1 MLSNLYYK
9 HMHKILL
16 SVCMILFLFISCNNQ
31 PKESPI
37 TPLTYWDNQLDSL
50 IIQKDRIQTEEAIHG
65 FIRTFANTSEDTIRM
80 SIHQLMKQCEK
91 DPIFYMQMALAAE
104 MNLYDSRSPLMNE
117 AYYIPFL
124 EAIQASECL
133 NEGYKFR
140 YEKQLEGCL
149 KNRPGTQA
157 SNITFIDTDG
167 KESSL
172 YEIEAKHVLMVFY
185 SPSCHKC
192 QEVTN
197 EMKQNGRINQWIASE
212 EVKVVAIYAD
222 GDPQEWENEKDHFP
236 TTWIN
241 GFDYQDEIFKKGTY
255 MLRMTPTI
263 YLLDSTKKV
272 ILKDTNIEDITKYFL
287 SLQTIKEK

>member
-1 MLSNLYYK
+1 
-9 HMHKILL
+9 MHKILL

-50 IIQKDRIQTEEAIHG
+50 IIQKDRIKTEEALHN

-104 MNLYDSRSPLMNE
+104 MNLYDTRSPMMNE
-117 AYYIPFL
+117 TYYIPFL
-124 EAIQASECL
+124 EAIQASDCL
-133 NEGYKFR
+133 NKGYKFR

-157 SNITFIDTDG
+157 TNINFIDAQG
-167 KESSL
+167 KENSL
-172 YEIEAKHVLMVFY
+172 HNLEAKHLLMVFY

-192 QEVTN
+192 HQVMDA
-197 EMKQNGRINQWIASE
+197 MKQNEQISQWITSKE
-212 EVKVVAIYAD
+212 LQILAIYAD
-222 GDPQEWENEKDHFP
+222 GNQEEWTKEKDYFP
-236 TTWIN
+236 PTWIN
-241 GFDYQDEIFKKGTY
+241 GYDHQDEIYTKGTY
-255 MLRMTPTI
+255 VLRMSPTI
-263 YLLDSTKKV
+263 YLLDSEKKV
-272 ILKDTNIEDITKYFL
+272 ILKDTKIEDITKYFL
-287 SLQTIKEK
+287 SLQSIKEK

>member
-1 MLSNLYYK
+1 MN
-9 HMHKILL
+9 KILL
-16 SVCMILFLFISCNNQ
+16 SICMFLTLITECTPT
-31 PKESPI
+31 PKETTINPS
-37 TPLTYWDNQLDSL
+37 TYWNDKLDSL
-50 IIQKDRIQTEEAIHG
+50 IIKKDRIQTEKALCE
-65 FIRTFANTSEDTIRM
+65 FVQLLNEQPED
-80 SIHQLMKQCEK
+80 SIKMCIQNLMNQCEK
-91 DPIFYMQMALAAE
+91 DPMFYMQMALAAE
-104 MNLYDSRSPLMNE
+104 MVLYDSRSPLMNE

-197 EMKQNGRINQWIASE
+197 EMKQNERINQWIASE

-236 TTWIN
+236 PTWIN
-241 GFDYQDEIFKKGTY
+241 GFDYQDEIYKKETY
-255 MLRMTPTI
+255 LLRMTPSI
-263 YLLDSTKKV
+263 YILDSEKKV

-287 SLQTIKEK
+287 SLQSIKEK